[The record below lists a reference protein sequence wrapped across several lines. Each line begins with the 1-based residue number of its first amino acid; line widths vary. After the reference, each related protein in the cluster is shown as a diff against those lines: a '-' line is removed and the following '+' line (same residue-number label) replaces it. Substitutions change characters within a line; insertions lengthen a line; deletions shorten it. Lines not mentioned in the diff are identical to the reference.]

1 MEEKQS
7 LKECIEKFLKD
18 FGYVHDGDFV
28 NYLTGWLKS
37 AVEKG
42 TVDLK
47 K

>member
-1 MEEKQS
+1 MEKQS
-7 LKECIEKFLKD
+7 LKECIKKFLDD
-18 FGYVHDGDFV
+18 FGYVYDDAFI

-37 AVEKG
+37 AIENE